1 MTDQVLI
8 YPAMDSRAVP
18 DDDVSWDER
27 HLIYDNTFGLSFDA
41 GYTMCVWYFPDKES
55 IHTPLA
61 SPVMEDNFD
70 HFPPTRFFTVE
81 YDTLRIATKTTY
93 NKMKVSILQKI
104 YCRMLVLM

>member
-1 MTDQVLI
+1 
-8 YPAMDSRAVP
+8 MDSRAVP

-81 YDTLRIATKTTY
+81 YDTLRIATKTIY
-93 NKMKVSILQKI
+93 NKMKVSIL
-104 YCRMLVLM
+104 